1 MQPDAPPDA
10 PARPST
16 RLLGAEAALI
26 VATLSILYLATLAG
40 SHNEGEDG
48 IGYLLPI
55 RNGHASTIFNPYH
68 LIYNWLG
75 WFVYHGAL
83 TFGYDGGPL
92 GPVQVLN
99 AFTGAVGIAL
109 LWVFLRSVVPRRLVA
124 SGACGILAF
133 SYGYWGYSVDVEVYV
148 LSAVLLLAS
157 LMLAHRAV
165 MRPSVRGFLLLGLAN
180 GAAVLGH
187 NTNVLFA
194 AVAVVALLISWRTL
208 PLHNVI
214 RCGCAY
220 AAGAAGVVLG
230 SYAVAIPVV
239 GLDSPRAFWDWLTAD
254 AQSGQWGYFTRT
266 SGLKVFVG
274 AGRAL
279 IAGHFALALGPVR
292 DFADRAFKDKSLREE
307 YFLVRGYSSALAFLL
322 VAVSAAV
329 IGLLALVASRWLTRP
344 KLDPAARTLA
354 QLCAAWIVTYVIFF
368 SWWEPANLEFW
379 IAIWVPIAILLV
391 LPFASPQ
398 PPQWSRLGPM
408 LIGGAVAGLFVVNL
422 VGSVLPQRHAADD
435 YWRVR
440 AAWYARNALP
450 TDLVFTNNY
459 IYTEYLRYFGNGTVV
474 DVPSEITSPL
484 GLESTVTEMQRRIDG
499 APQSRVLFS
508 SELLYPGADE
518 YSHCQ
523 EPECTIGETVR
534 AAYLDRLRLI
544 SDGPLEKVWELQ
556 R

>member
-1 MQPDAPPDA
+1 MPSDDLPDTPAQPA
-10 PARPST
+10 ART
-16 RLLGAEAALI
+16 VGAEAALI
-26 VATLSILYLATLAG
+26 ALALSILYLATLAG

-83 TFGYDGGPL
+83 TFGYDGGPI
-92 GPVQVLN
+92 GPVQALN
-99 AFTGAVGIAL
+99 AVTGAIGIAL
-109 LWVFLRSVVPRRLVA
+109 LWAFLRSVVPGRLVA
-124 SGACGILAF
+124 GGACGILAF

-148 LSAVLLLAS
+148 LSTVLLLVS
-157 LMLAHRAV
+157 LMLAHRAA
-165 MRPSVRGFLLLGLAN
+165 MRPSAGAFLLLGLAN
-180 GAAVLGH
+180 GVAVLGH

-194 AVAVVALLISWRTL
+194 AVAAVALLIAWRTL
-208 PLHNVI
+208 PLRDVI
-214 RCGCAY
+214 RCGLAY
-220 AAGAAGVVLG
+220 AAGAAAVVLG
-230 SYAVAIPVV
+230 SYAIAIPVV

-254 AQSGQWGYFTRT
+254 AQNGQWGYFTKT
-266 SGLKVFVG
+266 SGIKVFVG
-274 AGRAL
+274 LGRAL

-307 YFLVRGYSSALAFLL
+307 YFLVRNYSSVLATLL
-322 VAVSAAV
+322 LAVSAAV
-329 IGLLALVASRWLTRP
+329 VGLLAVAASRWLSRP

-354 QLCAAWIVTYVIFF
+354 QLCAAWIVTYTVFF

-379 IAIWVPIAILLV
+379 IATWLPIAILLV

-398 PPQWSRLGPM
+398 PPRWSRLAPM
-408 LIGGAVAGLFVVNL
+408 LIGGAVAGLFAVNL
-422 VGSVLPQRHAADD
+422 AGSVLPQRHAADD

-440 AAWYARNALP
+440 ATWYAQN
-450 TDLVFTNNY
+450 TQQSDLVFTNGY
-459 IYTEYLRYFGNGTVV
+459 IYSEYLRYFGKGTVI
-474 DVPSEITSPL
+474 DVPFDITSPL
-484 GLESTVTEMQRRIDG
+484 GFENTLAEMQRRIDA

-508 SELLYPGADE
+508 SELLYPGDDE
-518 YSHCQ
+518 YSHCH

-534 AAYLDRLRLI
+534 GAYLDKLRLI
-544 SDGPLEKVWELQ
+544 SDAPLERVWELQ